1 MWSHFEDIK
10 FSWISRKFHF
20 FAKLV
25 QKFLHILQ
33 GFFPTIEALLYTKQ
47 NLTAVTI
54 RRSKGFGIHPHI
66 AKKSHTLLMSGT
78 LGHTVVVF
86 TF

>member
-1 MWSHFEDIK
+1 M
-10 FSWISRKFHF
+10 
-20 FAKLV
+20 
-25 QKFLHILQ
+25 HILQ

-66 AKKSHTLLMSGT
+66 AEKRHTLLMSGT
-78 LGHTVVVF
+78 LGHTVPYNLQDGNREHSHGQAQLIKMLFQGMVGRN
-86 TF
+86 